1 MSYGRLPST
10 SLALFFL
17 EAVFKAKRERKRE
30 EGRERKMVESSQ
42 TGISLM
48 HGPGA
53 PSAPDL
59 LRSGEGG

>member
-1 MSYGRLPST
+1 
-10 SLALFFL
+10 
-17 EAVFKAKRERKRE
+17 
-30 EGRERKMVESSQ
+30 MVESSQ

-59 LRSGEGG
+59 LLCGGVRNTERTDKTSYPLH